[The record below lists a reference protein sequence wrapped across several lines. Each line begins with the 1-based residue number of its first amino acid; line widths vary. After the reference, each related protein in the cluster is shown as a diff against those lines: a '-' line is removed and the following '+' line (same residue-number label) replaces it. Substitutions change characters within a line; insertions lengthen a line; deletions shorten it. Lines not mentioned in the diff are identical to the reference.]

1 MRERNRFFTW
11 YHRVREGTMTRE
23 DFERRMPE
31 VEREVG
37 RLLRRAVVRAEKKT
51 AGMAREILRWEK
63 CLWTFVDVPG
73 LEPTNNFGERCL
85 RHAVMY
91 RKTSF
96 GTQGPEGSRFVER
109 ILTAVTTLKLQ
120 RRGVL
125 DFLTNTLHARRLANH
140 GAGPLDPRI
149 AVQTGFPSG
158 QAVCLGRRYFVG
170 DHGWPAAPVPV
181 EQRGV
186 RPGVDRGPDVLLR
199 GDGVVARVD

>member
-1 MRERNRFFTW
+1 
-11 YHRVREGTMTRE
+11 
-23 DFERRMPE
+23 MPA

-37 RLLRRAVVRAEKKT
+37 RLLRRAEMHAEKKT
-51 AGMAREILRWEK
+51 AGMAREILRFEK

-120 RRGVL
+120 RRGAL
-125 DFLTNTLHARRLANH
+125 DFLTNTLHAHRNGLPAPSLLPTPETLQLAN
-140 GAGPLDPRI
+140 
-149 AVQTGFPSG
+149 
-158 QAVCLGRRYFVG
+158 
-170 DHGWPAAPVPV
+170 AA
-181 EQRGV
+181 
-186 RPGVDRGPDVLLR
+186 
-199 GDGVVARVD
+199 

>member
-1 MRERNRFFTW
+1 
-11 YHRVREGTMTRE
+11 
-23 DFERRMPE
+23 MPQ

-51 AGMAREILRWEK
+51 AGMAREILHWDK
-63 CLWTFVDVPG
+63 CLWTFVDVSG

-125 DFLTNTLHARRLANH
+125 DFLTNALHAHRHHL
-140 GAGPLDPRI
+140 L
-149 AVQTGFPSG
+149 FPSLLPTAEAI
-158 QAVCLGRRYFVG
+158 QVAN
-170 DHGWPAAPVPV
+170 AA
-181 EQRGV
+181 
-186 RPGVDRGPDVLLR
+186 
-199 GDGVVARVD
+199 